1 MRSAGFQ
8 PADICHRQSGRAVPA
23 LGRNQRRD
31 AAATLAFARRV
42 FRRAQIGLP
51 SRSFSKGWF
60 LLEPRDGG
68 QFYPGPFLP
77 TICLWRRGATGSIVS
92 AAVLPIFFSPVPS
105 HRCRVSQSR
114 AGVLPARGGLLWA
127 RPACGNGSVFETV
140 AQASSLQMAVRWQ
153 PTVPP
158 PRTRSFLC
166 HRSPLTWAG
175 RPCHVARASRP
186 WARGEEHGQD
196 AHATRAA
203 TDRKMPPRGGILMLG
218 LLRRTLSFQSCPL
231 RFRSG
236 ALRWSAFQ
244 SSFAAFRQ

>member
-23 LGRNQRRD
+23 LGRSQRRD
-31 AAATLAFARRV
+31 AAATLASAGRLPMPLAPPTIGRCTRFAARK
-42 FRRAQIGLP
+42 P
-51 SRSFSKGWF
+51 F

-203 TDRKMPPRGGILMLG
+203 TDRKMPPRAV
-218 LLRRTLSFQSCPL
+218 SSC
-231 RFRSG
+231 
-236 ALRWSAFQ
+236 
-244 SSFAAFRQ
+244 